1 MSRRI
6 QSKHLGQLL
15 VAALLVHS
23 LGGCSRRFYRT
34 DADAQVNSILRQ
46 KEAHETYA
54 LPYDLTVYPDP
65 RARFFDPTDPDCPRL
80 PQPLPL
86 LNSYPLPPLI
96 SGDPDLGSESP
107 QAEHA
112 AGGLS
117 GGDDAVP
124 DSGGRG
130 PDGSDAPVEDV
141 LPAPADAALGQEQSS
156 AAEASIR
163 GDIGN
168 VELATMLQPVSK
180 IAPPDER
187 GTGSD
192 GREEEIAT
200 ESRSPDGATS
210 EIGEDDSARDGDDA
224 GTLRIAAIPADTWED
239 IPEVCLPRMLEFES
253 IRQEYERTFK
263 RKVPRQ
269 LTSDAPR
276 LTLPNIMELALIN
289 SREYQTRKE
298 VLYQVALRLTR
309 ERYEFLLKPTSV
321 GNGTEAN
328 FQSLNVDGRQVNRLG
343 VPTQAAVTQTMA
355 TGGQFLAS
363 FANNVLLTFNG
374 PQGFAADVN
383 SELLFDFQQTIF
395 QRDIVFEGLTQA
407 ERDVIYASRD
417 FIRYRRQLFR
427 DLARQYYNLLLSYRA
442 IEIASQDYFSNL
454 RGFLQSQAEYE
465 LASKLPRVQVDQ
477 FEQNALRS
485 RSDLVSRCN
494 QLETALDQLKLAI
507 GLPPEMPLNLA
518 LDELE
523 TLTAGDEWT
532 VARELVS
539 RIRRELLSQQQHGR
553 GGATALVNAANVLA
567 DRIGDI
573 QRLSRELQSQTGTRP
588 DSDAAQEAEKL
599 RHLSHLLGLLE
610 AEARADVL
618 RDDLRSMR
626 ETAVEFRELQI
637 YNRVTELIEA
647 VTSVA
652 GRSIDYIEAE
662 GSSEEAIP
670 TAQAHLRSI
679 RRRARELE
687 DSYRVL
693 APTEKIDQLPQILE
707 QAERLLGQAER
718 LAAELSRDLIPEE
731 RDAYLA
737 FVERTV
743 AETLQLADEAISGS
757 DAGLADVEVEEDPAM
772 LTALVNRLDLM
783 NRRGELSDSRR
794 AIKLAGDDLRSV
806 LDLRATQ
813 ILRTPTDANQ
823 PFDFGF
829 DNSET
834 RLSIALDTPLN
845 RRVQRNNYR
854 VALISYNRAI
864 RELIDAEDGIKF
876 SVRDD
881 LRRLRLRRNQ
891 YEIGIKSAA
900 LAYERV
906 VSTRL
911 QLQLARGNV
920 VARDFL
926 EAQQAY
932 TAALSRV
939 ASEHIAFILD
949 RVELFYD
956 LEAIRLDQIAYWP
969 GLQDEEMQPPTDLNF
984 PANNPH
990 PYGTLPPRL
999 HYSDEVRQTVR

>member
-1 MSRRI
+1 MSNRI
-6 QSKHLGQLL
+6 RSSQYGHLI
-15 VAALLVHS
+15 VASFVVLALS
-23 LGGCSRRFYRT
+23 GCSRRYYRA
-34 DADAQVNSILRQ
+34 DADAEVGFILQQ
-46 KEAHETYA
+46 KDAHEPYA
-54 LPYDLTVYPDP
+54 LPSELNVYPDQ
-65 RARFFDPTDPDCPRL
+65 RARFFDPTSPDCPRL
-80 PQPLPL
+80 PRPVPQLD
-86 LNSYPLPPLI
+86 NYPLPPLI
-96 SGDPDLGSESP
+96 SGAPDRGTDLPE
-107 QAEHA
+107 
-112 AGGLS
+112 AGETREEINTPAGEEAL
-117 GGDDAVP
+117 P
-124 DSGGRG
+124 
-130 PDGSDAPVEDV
+130 APVETASRDG
-141 LPAPADAALGQEQSS
+141 APSS
-156 AAEASIR
+156 VGISSR
-163 GDIGN
+163 STNDP
-168 VELATMLQPVSK
+168 VHLATMLQPVSK
-180 IAPPDER
+180 ISPPEETDAAAAR
-187 GTGSD
+187 LSD
-192 GREEEIAT
+192 LEN
-200 ESRSPDGATS
+200 
-210 EIGEDDSARDGDDA
+210 GDPGGDA
-224 GTLRIAAIPADTWED
+224 GTLRIAPIPAETWED
-239 IPEVCLPRMLEFES
+239 IPAVCLPRMLEFKSMRE
-253 IRQEYERTFK
+253 EYRRTYN
-263 RKVPRQ
+263 RDVPAG
-269 LTSDAPR
+269 LISDAPR

-321 GNGTEAN
+321 GNGTAAE
-328 FQSLNVDGRQVNRLG
+328 FQSLNIDGQHVSTLG
-343 VPTQAAVTQTMA
+343 VPTRAAATQTLA
-355 TGGQFLAS
+355 TGGQFLAT

-374 PQGFAADVN
+374 PQGFAADIN
-383 SELLFDFQQTIF
+383 SELLFDFQQTLF
-395 QRDIVFEGLTQA
+395 QRDIVFENLTQA

-494 QLETALDQLKLAI
+494 QLETALDQMKLAI
-507 GLPPEMPLNLA
+507 GLPPEMPLNLE

-539 RIRRELLSQQQHGR
+539 RIRRELVSQQQNSREGVT
-553 GGATALVNAANVLA
+553 GLVNAANVLA

-573 QRLSRELQSQTGTRP
+573 QRLSRQLRSSSGGRP
-588 DSDAAQEAEKL
+588 NEEAAREAERL
-599 RHLSHLLGLLE
+599 RRLSNLLGLLE
-610 AEARADVL
+610 AESGAAAL
-618 RDDLRSMR
+618 RDDLRAMR

-637 YNRVTELIEA
+637 YNRTIELIDAVTEVAQRSVEYLEANGNNERAIEIA
-647 VTSVA
+647 R
-652 GRSIDYIEAE
+652 G
-662 GSSEEAIP
+662 
-670 TAQAHLRSI
+670 HLRSI
-679 RRRARELE
+679 RQRAVEL
-687 DSYRVL
+687 DDAYRAL
-693 APTEKIDQLPQILE
+693 EPIEKIERLPQIVE
-707 QAERLLGQAER
+707 QAERLLEQAER
-718 LAAELSRDLIPEE
+718 LAAELSRDLIPTE

-737 FVERTV
+737 LVEQTV
-743 AETLQLADEAISGS
+743 AETLQLADEAIAGS
-757 DAGLADVEVEEDPAM
+757 DAGLTEIEVEENPAM

-783 NRRGELSDSRR
+783 NRRGELSDARR
-794 AIKLAGDDLRSV
+794 AIKLAGDDLRSI

-823 PFDFGF
+823 PFNFGF

-854 VALISYNRAI
+854 VALINYNQAI
-864 RELIDAEDGIKF
+864 RGLLAAEDEIKF
-876 SVRDD
+876 AVRDD

-969 GLQDEEMQPPTDLNF
+969 GLRDEELQPPIDLNF

-990 PYGTLPPRL
+990 PYGTLPPKLR
-999 HYSDEVRQTVR
+999 YSKEVQQTVK

>member
-1 MSRRI
+1 MSRRNRLKKI
-6 QSKHLGQLL
+6 GQLL
-15 VAALLVHS
+15 VAVFLVHS

-34 DADAQVNSILRQ
+34 DADAQVGLILTQ
-46 KEAHETYA
+46 KEVHEPYA
-54 LPYDLTVYPDP
+54 LPSDLNVYPDP

-80 PQPLPL
+80 PQPLPML
-86 LNSYPLPPLI
+86 DSYRLPPLV
-96 SGDPDLGSESP
+96 SGEPERSMEASP
-107 QAEHA
+107 
-112 AGGLS
+112 AGDGA
-117 GGDDAVP
+117 GDDVTSSRSEVAGAF
-124 DSGGRG
+124 S
-130 PDGSDAPVEDV
+130 GSDGA
-141 LPAPADAALGQEQSS
+141 
-156 AAEASIR
+156 
-163 GDIGN
+163 N
-168 VELATMLQPVSK
+168 VRLATMLQPVSK
-180 IAPPDER
+180 IAPP
-187 GTGSD
+187 
-192 GREEEIAT
+192 
-200 ESRSPDGATS
+200 GATDDAGAGAA
-210 EIGEDDSARDGDDA
+210 ERRDEGEAGLEDGDSGDDSDA
-224 GTLRIAAIPADTWED
+224 GTLRIAPIPAETWED
-239 IPEVCLPRMLEFES
+239 IPEVCLPRMLEFDS
-253 IRQEYERTFK
+253 MRQEYRRTFG
-263 RKVPRQ
+263 RDVPRQ

-276 LTLPNIMELALIN
+276 LTLPNVMELALIN

-328 FQSLNVDGRQVNRLG
+328 FRSLNVGGTQVNTLG
-343 VPTQAAVTQTMA
+343 VPTRAAVTQTMA

-374 PQGFAADVN
+374 PQGFAADIN

-395 QRDIVFEGLTQA
+395 QRDIVFESLTQA

-507 GLPPEMPLNLA
+507 GLPPEMPLNLE

-523 TLTAGDEWT
+523 ILTAGDEWT

-539 RIRRELLSQQQHGR
+539 RIRRELLSQQQHNR
-553 GGATALVNAANVLA
+553 GGATALINAANVLA

-573 QRLSRELQSQTGTRP
+573 QRLSGELQSQP
-588 DSDAAQEAEKL
+588 DGQPDAEASQQSERL
-599 RHLSHLLGLLE
+599 RHLSNLLGLLE
-610 AEARADVL
+610 AEARADEL
-618 RDDLRSMR
+618 REDLRSMR
-626 ETAVEFRELQI
+626 ATAVEFRELQI
-637 YNRVTELIEA
+637 YNRTIELIEA
-647 VTSVA
+647 VTAVA
-652 GRSIDYIEAE
+652 QRSIEYIEAE
-662 GSSEEAIP
+662 AGTDSDEAVRMAR
-670 TAQAHLRSI
+670 AQLRSI
-679 RRRARELE
+679 RGRADELE
-687 DSYRVL
+687 ESYRVL
-693 APTEKIDQLPQILE
+693 APGAKIDQLPQIVE
-707 QAERLLGQAER
+707 QAERLLAQAER
-718 LAAELSRDLIPEE
+718 LAAELSQGLIPDDRE
-731 RDAYLA
+731 AYLA
-737 FVERTV
+737 FVEQTV

-757 DAGLADVEVEEDPAM
+757 DAGLADIEVEQDPAM

-794 AIKLAGDDLRSV
+794 AIKLAGDDLRSI

-813 ILRTPTDANQ
+813 ILRTPTDSNR

-854 VALISYNRAI
+854 IALISYNRAI
-864 RELIDAEDGIKF
+864 RDLIATEDTIKF
-876 SVRDD
+876 AVRDD

-956 LEAIRLDQIAYWP
+956 LEAIRLDQIGYWP
-969 GLQDEEMQPPTDLNF
+969 GLRDEEMQPPIDLNF